1 MSIIILTIMP
11 ILLYLFLLLFM
22 FSNFTCKIDVLIQ
35 GASRETD
42 VFEMDVTEQVE
53 GVEAWVGG
61 N

>member
-1 MSIIILTIMP
+1 MFCVDLRKKTAIISYTPLTGW
-11 ILLYLFLLLFM
+11 FL
-22 FSNFTCKIDVLIQ
+22 Q

>member
-1 MSIIILTIMP
+1 L
-11 ILLYLFLLLFM
+11 
-22 FSNFTCKIDVLIQ
+22 

-61 N
+61 KGGLAKTLCTKSETLIVNNRVTWACSETVNF

>member
-1 MSIIILTIMP
+1 MS

-42 VFEMDVTEQVE
+42 VFEMDITEQVE
-53 GVEAWVGG
+53 RVEACVGG